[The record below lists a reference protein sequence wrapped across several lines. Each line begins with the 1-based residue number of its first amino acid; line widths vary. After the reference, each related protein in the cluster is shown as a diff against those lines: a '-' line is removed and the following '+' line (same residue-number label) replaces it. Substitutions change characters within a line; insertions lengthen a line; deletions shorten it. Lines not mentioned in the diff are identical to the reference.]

1 MELSRDQIVSITMNE
16 TQVPE
21 GDNLLTIFYRL
32 KSDVKGSVPFEELRY
47 RAFDATQSWEVLNQD
62 AETLAKKQNIL
73 SLTHTAKSIGDI
85 NTQYVWYSDDHS
97 TRGTPKQS
105 TLIS

>member
-16 TQVPE
+16 TNVPD

-32 KSDVKGSVPFEELRY
+32 KSDVVGSVPFEELRY
-47 RAFDATQSWEVLNQD
+47 STFDARQSWETLNGD
-62 AETLAKKQNIL
+62 AETLSNKQNIVA
-73 SLTHTAKSIGDI
+73 LTHTAKSYGNI

-97 TRGTPKQS
+97 PRGTPKQC
-105 TLIS
+105 TLIT